1 MKQDVVI
8 SQNLQEDLQQAI
20 NRCSHDKLFVLTDN
34 TTLRLCWPLIKDY
47 PYLQGA
53 QMITIGATDE
63 NKNLQTL
70 ASVWEA

>member
-34 TTLRLCWPLIKDY
+34 TTLRLHSLLFGKPCSGEAPH
-47 PYLQGA
+47 
-53 QMITIGATDE
+53 AT
-63 NKNLQTL
+63 
-70 ASVWEA
+70 ACSSVWEAEW